1 MRATPLKRRDF
12 LRATIALGAAGLA
25 GCGGGYGAGDPEPV
39 LVRGIA
45 FAFDGKGNR
54 YEMDLDFYSVR
65 RVDAAGNSVW
75 EQGSRDDP
83 LLFNSPTAMAVDGE
97 GTVYVADRGNGEIE
111 RLNASGVYVD
121 TFGEELFGAQDLI
134 IDLPTGRLYASDTT
148 SHRVHVFTLDGR
160 AVQTIGS
167 FGTNGA
173 GLNGPRGLAISQ
185 ERELH
190 VVDFGNARIQVF
202 GLDGVFRRSFGGPDR
217 SGGEL
222 FAPRDIVFDAAG
234 WAIVTDAASG
244 RLAWFD
250 PRGVFQR
257 HTTPRFPK
265 GEATNPMYLAMD
277 GEGRLWI
284 TVG

>member
-1 MRATPLKRRDF
+1 MSPVPQNRRDF
-12 LRATIALGAAGLA
+12 LRATLALGAAGLA

-39 LVRGIA
+39 IVRGVT

-75 EQGSRDDP
+75 ELGSRDDP
-83 LLFNSPTAMAVDGE
+83 LLFNSPSAMAIDRE

-111 RLNASGVYVD
+111 RLDASGVHTG
-121 TFGEELFGAQDLI
+121 TFGEELVGAQDLI
-134 IDLPTGRLYASDTT
+134 IDLPTGRLYASDTA
-148 SHRVHVFTLDGR
+148 SHRIQVFTLDGH
-160 AVQTIGS
+160 AVQTIGA
-167 FGTNGA
+167 FGTDGA
-173 GLNGPRGLAISQ
+173 GLNGPRGLAIS
-185 ERELH
+185 EDRELH
-190 VVDFGNARIQVF
+190 VVDFGNARIKVF
-202 GLDGVFRRSFGGPDR
+202 GLDGAFRRSYGGPER
-217 SGGEL
+217 TAGEL
-222 FAPRDIVFDAAG
+222 FAPRDIVLDSAG

-257 HTTPRFPK
+257 HTQPRFPK
-265 GEATNPMYLAMD
+265 GEETSPMYIAID